1 MLGAAN
7 MIILSFMYLYFLVFF
22 LKNGYIKKLKIES
35 PGPSILFEK
44 GYLFLNLFE
53 KSNILM
59 IRTLVMEKKL

>member
-1 MLGAAN
+1 
-7 MIILSFMYLYFLVFF
+7 LYFLVFF